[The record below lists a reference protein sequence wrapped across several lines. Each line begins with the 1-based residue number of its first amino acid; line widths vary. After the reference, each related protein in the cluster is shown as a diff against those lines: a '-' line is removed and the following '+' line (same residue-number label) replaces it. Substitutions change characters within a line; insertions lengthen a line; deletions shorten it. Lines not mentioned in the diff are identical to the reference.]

1 MHASID
7 NFRYPDAPSKLRKQ
21 AIPSIGAVQPATV
34 SESLNCI
41 SLKRFD
47 EILGARVGKAQA
59 SILMVAR
66 IGR

>member
-7 NFRYPDAPSKLRKQ
+7 NFRHFGAPSKLRKQ
-21 AIPSIGAVQPATV
+21 AFATIGAVQPATV
-34 SESLNCI
+34 SEWLNCVT
-41 SLKRFD
+41 LKRFD
-47 EILGARVGKAQA
+47 KILGARVGKD